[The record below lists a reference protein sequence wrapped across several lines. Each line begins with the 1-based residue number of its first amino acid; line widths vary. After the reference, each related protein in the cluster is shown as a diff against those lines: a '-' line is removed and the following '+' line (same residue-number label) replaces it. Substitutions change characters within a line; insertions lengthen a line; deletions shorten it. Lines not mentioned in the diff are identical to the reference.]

1 MWACRDYRQKAPRDT
16 AAEMK
21 KATVGE
27 VPGAGH
33 HSPGRVIRVEGT
45 TAKRG
50 IMQERDGFLEGP
62 LVTRHW
68 GRTRDSRA
76 WGIKAPKATGPRPSY
91 PTGQTTMDPLC
102 PALEVTTSPC

>member
-1 MWACRDYRQKAPRDT
+1 MSVCACMCVERLQVGVWGSVGGWVWVCRDYRQKAPRDT

-21 KATVGE
+21 KATEGG

-50 IMQERDGFLEGP
+50 VTQE
-62 LVTRHW
+62 
-68 GRTRDSRA
+68 
-76 WGIKAPKATGPRPSY
+76 
-91 PTGQTTMDPLC
+91 
-102 PALEVTTSPC
+102 